1 TLSEH
6 KTLSVSWSHYRF
18 LWMMILKNCR
28 HYRASA
34 GAGEARLRSDRRIP
48 ERVHPAQ
55 PADGAACSGD

>member
-1 TLSEH
+1 
-6 KTLSVSWSHYRF
+6 
-18 LWMMILKNCR
+18 MMILKNCR